1 MTDSEVEY
9 ALSVL
14 PHAYHIY
21 IEEYDH
27 NLGLYLW
34 KTDRLLQARQHI
46 PRVSSIV
53 IWAAEPELS
62 EESMSRIIRLPT
74 SLRRHQKVSPCRIG
88 GLP

>member
-34 KTDRLLQARQHI
+34 KTDRLLQA
-46 PRVSSIV
+46 
-53 IWAAEPELS
+53 ANTFLE
-62 EESMSRIIRLPT
+62 
-74 SLRRHQKVSPCRIG
+74 SLR
-88 GLP
+88 